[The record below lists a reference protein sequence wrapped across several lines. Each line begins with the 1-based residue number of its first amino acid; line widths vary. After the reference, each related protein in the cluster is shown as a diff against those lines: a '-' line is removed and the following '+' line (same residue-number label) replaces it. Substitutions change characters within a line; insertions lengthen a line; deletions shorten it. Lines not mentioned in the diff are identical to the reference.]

1 MQIRESA
8 EMYLETIL
16 ILSKQGAVRSIDIA
30 RAMNF
35 SRPSVSVTVHNL
47 EKENYI
53 QINEEGNITLA
64 EKGLKIAETIYERH
78 TVLSK
83 LLESIGV
90 SPETAAEDA
99 CKIEHDISE
108 ETFQCIKK
116 SIENHKKLEK

>member
-8 EMYLETIL
+8 EMYLETIYV
-16 ILSKQGAVRSIDIA
+16 LSQERTVRSIDIA

-53 QINEEGNITLA
+53 SIDNEQIITLTP
-64 EKGLKIAETIYERH
+64 KGLEIAKNIYERH
-78 TVLSK
+78 EVLSN

-90 SPETAAEDA
+90 SKETAVADA
-99 CKIEHDISE
+99 CKIEHDISDE
-108 ETFQCIKK
+108 SFNAIKK
-116 SIENHKKLEK
+116 IIAARKHK